1 MNNTA
6 NWRGS
11 IARGAWFAGLVM
23 ALMFSIIATSCYADE
38 SKPPPFSGYSKYV
51 WYRSHYEVNADG
63 TDVETHEW
71 ALKVLSEQGISDA
84 TVGSVDYS
92 GSLQDAEITSAYTL
106 KADGRRINVP
116 AANFQEQINKG
127 KDQASPMFSDVRTK
141 TAAFPDVAVGDTVVM
156 SYKIV
161 QKEAMFP
168 GNFSFTEAFSKFE
181 AYDSA
186 EVSISAPAKLKLYI
200 YQRGVTGGETANSKD
215 GRRNWKWSYRN
226 EEVAAPEP
234 GAVSA
239 LDNGPLVVVSTFK
252 DYGAVAAAFNVRAAP
267 KAVVTPAIKKLADEL
282 TKNANDTRTQAKAIY
297 DWVAVNIQYAGDDVG
312 VGPVVPHAAD
322 LVLTNRM
329 GDCKDHSILMQALLA
344 AKGIASSPV
353 LINAG
358 NAYSLP
364 PVASADVFD
373 HMINYI
379 PVLNLYADSTSQY
392 TAFGTLPL
400 ADAGKPVVHTV
411 DFTEIQHTPPS
422 TYKDNRLLITTVL
435 KIDAQGAADGTTTIK
450 ETGFRAG
457 DIRAELATVEPTVEA
472 RVVRRLLD
480 ANGFTGTGTLVKDD
494 PNVLT
499 NTYTYGSSYH
509 LTDAYIMPGPAALT
523 VRSPFAG
530 STMANYVKGA
540 NEPHTMN
547 FACYGVDWKQQYTI
561 TLPNTV
567 KILAIPR
574 NVVLTGKDL
583 SYRAEYQLKGHTVTA
598 VQELQDRTPESV
610 CTPEDAAETKVFAR
624 GIQRDLQAQVLYQ

>member
-1 MNNTA
+1 MNNIT
-6 NWRGS
+6 NWRVGM
-11 IARGAWFAGLVM
+11 AGVTGLAGLVV
-23 ALMFSIIATSCYADE
+23 ALMFSMIVPSGYAAE
-38 SKPPPFSGYSKYV
+38 SKAPPFSGDTKYV

-71 ALKVLSEQGISDA
+71 ALKVLDKQGISDA
-84 TVGSVDYS
+84 TQGSVDYS

-116 AANFQEQINKG
+116 AANFQEEINKG
-127 KDQASPMFSDVRTK
+127 KGEASPMFSDIRTK

-168 GNFSFTEAFSKFE
+168 GNFSVTEAFSKFE
-181 AYDSA
+181 AYDSV
-186 EVSISAPAKLKLYI
+186 EVSISAPAKLKLYV
-200 YQRGVTGGETANSKD
+200 YQRGVSGGEIARSKD
-215 GRRNWKWSYRN
+215 ARCNWRWTYRN
-226 EEVAAPEP
+226 EEVAAPEA
-234 GAVSA
+234 GAVSP
-239 LDNGPLVVVSTFK
+239 LDNGPIVVASTFK
-252 DYGAVAAAFNVRAAP
+252 DYGAVAAAFNARAAS
-267 KAVVTPAIKKLADEL
+267 KAAVTPAIKSLADEL
-282 TKNANDTRTQAKAIY
+282 TRNAHNTQEQAKAIY

-312 VGPVVPHAAD
+312 VGPVVPHQAG

-364 PVASADVFD
+364 PVASADVFN

-379 PVLNLYADSTSQY
+379 PALNQYADSTSRY
-392 TAFGTLPL
+392 TPFGAIPFDD
-400 ADAGKPVVHTV
+400 ADKPVVVTV
-411 DFTEIQHTPPS
+411 GFTEIRHTPPS
-422 TYKDNRLLITTVL
+422 TYKDNTIRLTTVI
-435 KIDAQGAADGTTTIK
+435 KIDSAGAAKGATKIE
-450 ETGFRAG
+450 ETGFLADQARAQ
-457 DIRAELATVEPTVEA
+457 LASIDPNMEE
-472 RVVRRLLD
+472 RVVQRLLGV
-480 ANGFTGTGTLVKDD
+480 NGFTGTGTLIKDD

-499 NTYTYGSSYH
+499 IGYSYGSTYD

-523 VRSPFAG
+523 VKSPFAG
-530 STMANYVKGA
+530 SALESYVKGA

-547 FACYGVDWKQQYTI
+547 FQCYGADWQQEFSI
-561 TLPNTV
+561 SLPHTV
-567 KILAIPR
+567 KVLAIPH
-574 NVVLTGKDL
+574 NVVLSGKDL
-583 SYRAEYQLKGHTVTA
+583 SYRAQYKLKGHLVTA
-598 VQELQDRTPESV
+598 VRHLVDRTPGNV
-610 CTPEDAAETKVFAR
+610 CTPTQAAATKVFAR